1 MRGRFITL
9 EGGEG
14 SGKSTQVQRVGQWL
28 RARGREVVLTREP
41 GGSELAE
48 AIRALVLRHWDEG
61 VSAETE
67 LLLMFAARAAHVHA
81 LVEPQLARGVDVVCD
96 RFVDSSYAYQCAG
109 KGVDARHLRAL
120 EAMVLGGLRP
130 DLTVVLDLPAE
141 VGLARA
147 RSRGD
152 GNRFEDET
160 LAFMQRVRA
169 AFLERAAAEPD
180 RCAVVDAAGDVDQ
193 VHARI
198 AAVLEERL

>member
-14 SGKSTQVQRVGQWL
+14 SGKSTQAQRVGQWL
-28 RARGREVVLTREP
+28 RARGREVTLTREP
-41 GGSELAE
+41 GGTELAE

-81 LVEPQLARGVDVVCD
+81 LVEPRLAAGVDVVCD

-109 KGVDARHLRAL
+109 KGVDARHLQAL
-120 EAMVLGGLRP
+120 ETMVLRGLRP

-141 VGLARA
+141 VGVLRA

-169 AFLERAAAEPD
+169 AFLDRAAAEPD
-180 RCAVVDAAGDVDQ
+180 RCVVVDAAGDVEQ

-198 AAVLEERL
+198 VAVLEARL